1 MSELEKRDFT
11 KLLQQAQDGDTAAEN
26 HLFSVIDDELRRI
39 ARSLC
44 TSDIARPTSLVNDAY
59 VYLFTRIKERKDVDL
74 KNRRYFFKSI
84 ANRMRYI
91 LLDRYRKKRPGPW
104 DPALDAYLE
113 DFRAVTSWNYE
124 ILHEVLEEFLT
135 SDDAKKRRRH
145 QLINLHYF
153 GGLTYK
159 AAAQELGIST
169 SQYQTDRDRALAE
182 LQQAIASRT
191 L

>member
-1 MSELEKRDFT
+1 MSELDKQDFT

-26 HLFSVIDDELRRI
+26 RLFSVIDDELRRI
-39 ARSLC
+39 AQNLC

-59 VYLFTRIKERKDVDL
+59 VYLFSRIKERKDLDL

-84 ANRMRYI
+84 ADCMRNI
-91 LLDRYRKKRPGPW
+91 LLDRYKKRRPGPW

-124 ILHEVLEEFLT
+124 MLHEVLGEFLK
-135 SDDAKKRRRH
+135 SEDAKKRRRH
-145 QLINLHYF
+145 QLINLHFF

-169 SQYQTDRDRALAE
+169 SQYQIDRDRALAE

-191 L
+191 S